1 MPGSDE
7 PFRAGTAGG
16 PFRVA
21 LIVAYDGTGLE
32 GWQTQPHRRTVQDL
46 LEQALS
52 SIAREPIAT
61 TCAGRTD
68 AGVHA
73 SRQVVHFDTQAARPL
88 SAWVRGANAYL
99 PATIAVRAAIGVAP
113 DFHARFGA
121 LRRRYRYLL
130 HVAPVRQPLLSG
142 RVGWTHRRLD
152 LQAMRAAAAPLVGE
166 HDFSAFRSAQCQ
178 AASPV
183 RRLETLSIE
192 AMTHRFA
199 QGWRAAL
206 DPLAEQLFCLDFT
219 GNAFLHHMIRNIVGA
234 LVMVGSGQ
242 REPAWVEQL
251 LASRDRR
258 LGAPTFAA
266 TGLCFEGV
274 QYDDRFGLNSWAEDG
289 EDLP

>member
-1 MPGSDE
+1 
-7 PFRAGTAGG
+7 
-16 PFRVA
+16 
-21 LIVAYDGTGLE
+21 
-32 GWQTQPHRRTVQDL
+32 
-46 LEQALS
+46 
-52 SIAREPIAT
+52 
-61 TCAGRTD
+61 
-68 AGVHA
+68 
-73 SRQVVHFDTQAARPL
+73 
-88 SAWVRGANAYL
+88 
-99 PATIAVRAAIGVAP
+99 
-113 DFHARFGA
+113 
-121 LRRRYRYLL
+121 
-130 HVAPVRQPLLSG
+130 
-142 RVGWTHRRLD
+142 
-152 LQAMRAAAAPLVGE
+152 
-166 HDFSAFRSAQCQ
+166 
-178 AASPV
+178 V